1 MKRISILL
9 ASLAFAASA
18 SAGGFSD
25 YDSMLSASPHGAGAG
40 DRTVMGCEHG
50 HSEHRAPSAWSSTD
64 SRI

>member
-25 YDSMLSASPHGAGAG
+25 YDSMLSASPHGAGE
-40 DRTVMGCEHG
+40 RTVMGCEHG
-50 HSEHRAPSAWSSTD
+50 HSDHGAPSAWSSTD
-64 SRI
+64 TRI